1 MIGQIVSSNNM
12 KRRTFV
18 STAGAALAQP
28 LLGGVSGAPAR
39 TVAIQFGAV
48 SLIDEGI
55 GRVLDIFQERAGVNT
70 LMPAVFSFSGGTAGR
85 QSKDQ
90 PLPDHG
96 KQAYDTDL
104 RGGNFARVHPQYYKD
119 TAVDPK
125 LTQAPDHPKF
135 DVLENLLPAAHKRGM
150 KVIGLIQDDFPEKF
164 PNADKFME
172 RDFNGATCETLCK
185 NNPYYRNFLAGLV
198 EDFTR
203 SYDID
208 GLMFVCEQTGA
219 FSNTLGSRLRGRR
232 RGLPGTRGCFCEFCR
247 EKARKQGIR
256 FDRVLT
262 AFGELEKFVAA
273 GRARRRPVDGY
284 YVALWRLMLKYPELL
299 QWEHFFH
306 EGVREAYA
314 VMHQRVK
321 SVRPGARFG
330 LHIWHNFTLSPLYR
344 AEQDLAEMAKCSDFF
359 KVALYH
365 NCGGP
370 RMATYIDSVSETI
383 YGDVPPE
390 ELLQFHYRV
399 LGYSG
404 VPYGRLRLGPI
415 GGDYVYRE
423 SKRSVEGVGDAGTP
437 VWTGIDVDIPIQSDD
452 LDKQKS
458 PTVGQSTRASVREA
472 VRQALR
478 AGVQGIV
485 ISRKYSEMRLDSLS
499 GVGDAIKEV

>member
-1 MIGQIVSSNNM
+1 MMECSNV

-18 STAGAALAQP
+18 TAVGGAAANP
-28 LLGGVSGAPAR
+28 LLQRPGGEAR
-39 TVAIQFGAV
+39 KTISIQFGAV

-55 GRVLDIFQERAGVNT
+55 EPVLDNFQQRAGVNA
-70 LMPAVFSFSGGTAGR
+70 LVPAVFSFSSGTAGR
-85 QSKDQ
+85 QSKGQ

-96 KQAYDTDL
+96 RQEYDTSL

-125 LTQAPDHPKF
+125 LTQAPDHPHF
-135 DVLENLLPAAHKRGM
+135 DVLGDLLPAARKRGM
-150 KVIGLIQDDFPEKF
+150 KVFGLIQDHFPEKF
-164 PNADKFME
+164 PNVEKFQE
-172 RDFNGATCETLCK
+172 RDFNGAHCVTLCK

-198 EDFTR
+198 EDLTR

-208 GLMFVCEQTGA
+208 GLMFVCEHTGA
-219 FSNTLGSRLRGRR
+219 FTNTLGSRLRGKR

-247 EKARKQGIR
+247 EKARRQGIR

-262 AFGELEKFVAA
+262 AFTELEKFVAA
-273 GRARRRPVDGY
+273 GRARRRPADGH
-284 YVALWRLMLKYPELL
+284 YVTLWRLMLKHPELL
-299 QWEHFFH
+299 TWEHFFH
-306 EGVREAYA
+306 EGVRETYRL
-314 VMHQRVK
+314 MHQRVK
-321 SVRPGARFG
+321 SVRRQAQFG
-330 LHIWHNFTLSPLYR
+330 LHIWHNFTLSPQYR
-344 AEQDLAEMAKCSDFF
+344 AEQDLAELATCCDFF

-404 VPYGRLRLGPI
+404 VPYDRLRQGPI
-415 GGDYVYRE
+415 SEEYVYRE
-423 SKRSVEGVGDAGTP
+423 SKRSVEGSGGAP

-452 LDKQKS
+452 LGKQKS
-458 PTVGQSTRASVREA
+458 STVGKSTRATVRESA
-472 VRQALR
+472 RQAFR

-499 GVGDAIKEV
+499 GVGDAIRESKVKT

>member
-1 MIGQIVSSNNM
+1 M

-18 STAGAALAQP
+18 KAACAAAAAP
-28 LLGGVSGAPAR
+28 LLRGTAQDTRKTIS
-39 TVAIQFGAV
+39 IQFGAV
-48 SLIDEGI
+48 SLIDEGVE
-55 GRVLDIFQERAGVNT
+55 RVLDTFQERAGINA
-70 LMPAVFSFSGGTAGR
+70 LIPAVFSFSGGTAGR
-85 QSKDQ
+85 QSKGQ

-96 KQAYDTDL
+96 KQEYDSDL

-125 LTQAPDHPKF
+125 STQAPDHPQF
-135 DVLENLLPAAHKRGM
+135 DVLGDLLPQARKRGM
-150 KVIGLIQDDFPEKF
+150 KVFGLIQDHFPQKF
-164 PNADKFME
+164 PNVEKFQE
-172 RDFNGATCETLCK
+172 RDFNGERCETLCK

-198 EDFTR
+198 EDLTR

-232 RGLPGTRGCFCEFCR
+232 RGLAGTRGCFCDFCR
-247 EKARKQGIR
+247 EKARKQGIP
-256 FDRVLT
+256 FDRVLA

-273 GRARRRPVDGY
+273 GRARRRPADGY
-284 YVALWRLMLKYPELL
+284 YVNLWRLMLKYPELL
-299 QWEHFFH
+299 VWEHFFH
-306 EGVREAYA
+306 EGVREAYRL
-314 VMHQRVK
+314 MHERVK
-321 SVRPGARFG
+321 SVRREAVFG

-344 AEQDLAEMAKCSDFF
+344 AEQDLAELAGCCDFF

-370 RMATYIDSVSETI
+370 RLATYIDSVSETI

-390 ELLQFHYRV
+390 ELLQFHHRV

-404 VPYGRLRLGPI
+404 VPYDRLRQGPI
-415 GGDYVYRE
+415 GGEYVYRE
-423 SKRSVEGVGDAGTP
+423 SKRSLEGLGSAKTP
-437 VWTGIDVDIPIQSDD
+437 VYAGIDVDIPIQSDD
-452 LDKQKS
+452 LDKEKS
-458 PTVGQSTRASVREA
+458 LTVGKSTRASVREA
-472 VRQALR
+472 ARQAFR

-499 GVGDAIKEV
+499 GIGDAVHELA

>member
-1 MIGQIVSSNNM
+1 MN
-12 KRRTFV
+12 RRDFV
-18 STAGAALAQP
+18 HTIAGTVAGPLAAGAAEEP
-28 LLGGVSGAPAR
+28 GR
-39 TVAIQFGAV
+39 TIAIQFGAV
-48 SLIDEGI
+48 SLIDEGTE
-55 GRVLDIFQERAGVNT
+55 RVLDIFQQRAAVNA
-70 LMPAVFSFSGGTAGR
+70 LIPAVFSFSSGTAGR
-85 QSKDQ
+85 QSKGQ

-96 KQAYDTDL
+96 KQEYDSNL

-125 LTQAPDHPKF
+125 LTQAPDHPQF
-135 DVLENLLPAAHKRGM
+135 DVLGDLLPTARKRGM
-150 KVIGLIQDDFPEKF
+150 KVFGLIQDHFPEKF
-164 PNADKFME
+164 ANVEKFQE
-172 RDFNGATCETLCK
+172 RDFNGAHCETLCK

-198 EDFTR
+198 EDLTR

-208 GLMFVCEQTGA
+208 GLMFVCEHTGA
-219 FSNTLGSRLRGRR
+219 FSNTLGSRLRGKR

-256 FDRVLT
+256 FDRVLA

-284 YVALWRLMLKYPELL
+284 YVALWRLMLKHPELL
-299 QWEHFFH
+299 MWEHFFH
-306 EGVREAYA
+306 EGVREAYRL
-314 VMHQRVK
+314 MHERVK
-321 SVRPGARFG
+321 SVRREAMFG

-344 AEQDLAEMAKCSDFF
+344 AEQDLAELAQCCDFL

-415 GGDYVYRE
+415 GGEYVYRE
-423 SKRSVEGVGDAGTP
+423 SKRSLEGVASAGTP

-452 LDKQKS
+452 LGMQKS
-458 PTVGQSTRASVREA
+458 QTVGQSTRASVREA

-499 GVGDAIKEV
+499 GVGDAIKESA